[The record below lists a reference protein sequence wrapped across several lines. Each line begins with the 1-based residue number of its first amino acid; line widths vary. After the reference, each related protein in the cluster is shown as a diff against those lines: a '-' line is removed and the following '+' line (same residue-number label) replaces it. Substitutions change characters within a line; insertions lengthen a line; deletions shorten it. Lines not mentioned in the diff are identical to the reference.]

1 MEKKWAVLMVHKSR
15 DAFLQALLGILGHL
29 VHLEP
34 ALPVISPCRR
44 CFGLDNLPAFFA
56 APPSQLLLQ
65 PLRLDILDPLHLV
78 GLFLLVCHLAI
89 TILVRPR
96 EIDTGLDRL
105 VVLCARLLESVW
117 QLSGGLVVPALALL
131 VPVLGV
137 VAVHVGDGT
146 LDEGERRLCALS
158 HLGAFVE
165 KVEDHVGQLEETE
178 MVGERQE
185 QDGRGGREGGG
196 RGVEMGGDDGGWG
209 AGAGGSG
216 SGRERWAGEKGKFGF
231 GAGDGDGSVGGGGL
245 DVGVDDGGVSG
256 SVGSVGSVL
265 GLVKYAVILQRLLH
279 LLLPLPLVH
288 AAFPAPSQSFE
299 VLLHT
304 RPPDEHHAA
313 LNLAPLHFSR
323 VEHAGERERHR
334 GRRETECLA
343 ALEEDGGVQLAGD
356 GAVQRRRRQ
365 RVVDAGSDEV
375 WLRGVQLSSSL
386 LTTPLHSP

>member
-1 MEKKWAVLMVHKSR
+1 MVHKSR

-44 CFGLDNLPAFFA
+44 CLGLDNLPAFFA

-65 PLRLDILDPLHLV
+65 PLRLDILDPLDLV
-78 GLFLLVCHLAI
+78 GLFLFVCHLAI
-89 TILVRPR
+89 AILVRPR
-96 EIDTGLDRL
+96 EIDTRLDRL
-105 VVLCARLLESVW
+105 VVLCPRLLESVG

-146 LDEGERRLCALS
+146 FDEGERRLCALS

-178 MVGERQE
+178 VVGERQE
-185 QDGRGGREGGG
+185 QDGRGRREGGG
-196 RGVEMGGDDGGWG
+196 GLVEMGGDDGGDGGW
-209 AGAGGSG
+209 GAGGSG
-216 SGRERWAGEKGKFGF
+216 SGSGRGRGRWAGEEGKVGF
-231 GAGDGDGSVGGGGL
+231 GGGGGGGGGGL
-245 DVGVDDGGVSG
+245 DVGVDDGGVDG

-265 GLVKYAVILQRLLH
+265 GLVKYAVMLQRLLH

-288 AAFPAPSQSFE
+288 AAFPASPQSFE

-304 RPPDEHHAA
+304 RPPDDHHAA
-313 LNLAPLHFSR
+313 LDLAPLHFSR

-356 GAVQRRRRQ
+356 GAVQRRRGQ